1 MASIL
6 LVEDEKLIRWGFR
19 RALEARGHVV
29 DEAASLEQAE
39 NHLRDHRPEIL
50 ILDVRLPD
58 GNGVDFMVD
67 QKAAL
72 SESLVIVITAS
83 GAVDTAV
90 RAMKAGA
97 IDFLSKPL
105 AEEEMI
111 AAVDQA
117 TERLSERNAVERTR
131 REGERAIE
139 RTVVARSVG
148 MKSVLEMAGI
158 VAASPAA
165 TVLVTG
171 ETGTGKEVIARFVH
185 ARSARSSHPT
195 LALNCAA
202 LPETL
207 VESELFGHE
216 KGAFTDAKSAR
227 KGIFELGDGGT
238 IVLDEVGELPM
249 QLQAKLLRFLEER
262 TFRRVGGTREIRVD
276 VRVVALSN
284 RDLEVAT
291 NAKEF
296 RPDLYYRLNV
306 FPIHIPPL
314 RDRPD
319 DIVPL
324 AEHFVG
330 LFGPLCGK
338 AFSGVTPELAEALVN
353 HGWPGNVREL
363 RNLMERATILE
374 SGGVVTGRH
383 LPLTRLP
390 ETAISAI
397 PGEPFGGEILPL
409 DEAEF
414 ILVERAMRLCHGNQ
428 SKAGRMLGVTR
439 DQVRYRVKR
448 YVEEGRWKL
457 EPVEEE
463 PEG

>member
-1 MASIL
+1 VASIL

-29 DEAASLEQAE
+29 DEAACLEQAE
-39 NHLRDHRPEIL
+39 NHLRDHRPDIL

-58 GNGVDFMVD
+58 GNGVDFMLE

-83 GAVDTAV
+83 GAIDTAV

-97 IDFLSKPL
+97 MDFLSKPL
-105 AEEEMI
+105 AEEEML

-131 REGERAIE
+131 RDGERAIE
-139 RTVVARSVG
+139 RTVVAKSFG
-148 MKSVLEMAGI
+148 MKGILELAAI

-165 TVLVTG
+165 TVLVSG
-171 ETGTGKEVIARFVH
+171 ETGTGKEVVARFIH

-202 LPETL
+202 LPENL

-249 QLQAKLLRFLEER
+249 PLQAKLLRFLEER

-284 RDLEVAT
+284 RDLEAAT
-291 NAKEF
+291 KVNEF
-296 RPDLYYRLNV
+296 RADLFFRLNV

-314 RDRPD
+314 RERPE

-338 AFSGVTPELAEALVN
+338 TFSGISPELAEALLR
-353 HGWPGNVREL
+353 HQWPGNVREL

-383 LPLTRLP
+383 LPLSRP
-390 ETAISAI
+390 AETATPPAAR
-397 PGEPFGGEILPL
+397 EPFGGEVLPL

-414 ILVERAMRLCHGNQ
+414 ILVERAMRLCNGNQ
-428 SKAGRMLGVTR
+428 SKAGRVLGVTR

-448 YVEEGRWKL
+448 YVDEGRWKL
-457 EPVEEE
+457 ETPEED
-463 PEG
+463 PAA

>member
-1 MASIL
+1 VAFIL

-19 RALEARGHVV
+19 RALESRGHVV

-39 NHLRDHRPEIL
+39 EHLRDHRPDIL

-58 GNGVDFMVD
+58 GNGVDFMIE

-72 SESLVIVITAS
+72 AESLVIVITAS
-83 GAVDTAV
+83 GAVETAV

-97 IDFLSKPL
+97 VDFLSKPL
-105 AEEEMI
+105 AEEEML

-117 TERLSERNAVERTR
+117 AERLAERNAVERTR

-139 RTVVARSVG
+139 RTVVAKSAG
-148 MKSVLEMAGI
+148 MKEVLDMAAI
-158 VAASPAA
+158 VAASSAA

-171 ETGTGKEVIARFVH
+171 ETGTGKEVVARFIH
-185 ARSARSSHPT
+185 ARSSRNANPILT
-195 LALNCAA
+195 LNCAA
-202 LPETL
+202 LPEHL
-207 VESELFGHE
+207 VESEIFGHE
-216 KGAFTDAKSAR
+216 KGAYTDAKSGR
-227 KGIFELGDGGT
+227 RGLFELADGGT
-238 IVLDEVGELPM
+238 LVLDEVGEVPLP
-249 QLQAKLLRFLEER
+249 LQAKLLRFLEER
-262 TFRRVGGTREIRVD
+262 SFRRVGGTREIRVD
-276 VRVVALSN
+276 VRVMALSN

-291 NAKEF
+291 KAGEF
-296 RPDLYYRLNV
+296 RSDLYFRLNV

-330 LFGPLCGK
+330 LFGPLAGK
-338 AFSGVTPELAEALVN
+338 VFSGVSPDLADALLR
-353 HGWPGNVREL
+353 HPWPGNVREL

-374 SGGVVTGRH
+374 AGGVVTGRY
-383 LPLTRLP
+383 LPLARTP
-390 ETAISAI
+390 EGAPAALR
-397 PGEPFGGEILPL
+397 EPFGGEMMPL

-414 ILVERAMRLCHGNQ
+414 LLVERAMRLSGGNQ
-428 SKAGRMLGVTR
+428 SKAGRLLGVTR

-448 YVEEGRWKL
+448 YVDEGRWKL
-457 EPVEEE
+457 GAPEDEPAA
-463 PEG
+463 